1 MHLLEQWPLKQD
13 NVRKQ
18 VTLGY
23 GEKILLIELL
33 TIFKRS
39 SHSEEGN

>member
-13 NVRKQ
+13 KVHKK

-33 TIFKRS
+33 TIFMFT
-39 SHSEEGN
+39 HNEERN